1 MSTDNLRSIKGD
13 FIGFTLGDIHSS
25 ELGLVRVS
33 DGSRYNEDL
42 LPPL

>member
-1 MSTDNLRSIKGD
+1 MNANTRCIKGD
-13 FIGFTLGDIHSS
+13 FIGFTLGNIHSS

>member
-1 MSTDNLRSIKGD
+1 MNENARCIKGD

-25 ELGLVRVS
+25 ELGLMRVS

>member
-1 MSTDNLRSIKGD
+1 MSKNQRSIKGD
-13 FIGFTLGDIHSS
+13 FIGFTLGNVHSS